1 MAEDTYED
9 AKRLLAAARIDAPD
23 GDLASLARV
32 LGVARRRVERMY
44 EVETGDEVPAAVFRA
59 DQGAGS

>member
-1 MAEDTYED
+1 MADDDYDD
-9 AKRLLAAARIDAPD
+9 AKRLLAAARIEAPD
-23 GDLASLARV
+23 SDLASLARV

-59 DQGAGS
+59 DQGAGA